1 MRSSLFLENGEDKA
15 TGNGINETTEN
26 GMDKAT
32 ENGKD
37 ESTGKK
43 IWKWCISQYYNH
55 IAKLLSIIRCRYI
68 EMIKNRDMTMEKNI
82 LI

>member
-26 GMDKAT
+26 RMDETKENGMDKAT

-37 ESTGKK
+37 EIIGKI
-43 IWKWCISQYYNH
+43 IWKWCIRFNFNGYCY
-55 IAKLLSIIRCRYI
+55 
-68 EMIKNRDMTMEKNI
+68 
-82 LI
+82 